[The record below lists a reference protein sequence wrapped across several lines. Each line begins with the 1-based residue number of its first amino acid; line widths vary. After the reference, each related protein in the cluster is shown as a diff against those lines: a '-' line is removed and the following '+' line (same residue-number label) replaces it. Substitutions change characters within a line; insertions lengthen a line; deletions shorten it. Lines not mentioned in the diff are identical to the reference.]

1 MNNQF
6 GYSNAIG
13 IQLEGSGHVFVV
25 QSHHIMHVTNFLC
38 DVTNVVTNFVTEFV
52 TLIYT
57 SLGKIFLIRNV
68 SIIDSKRSYES
79 GMFKNMLGRLD
90 NQI

>member
-13 IQLEGSGHVFVV
+13 IQLDGSGHVFVV

-57 SLGKIFLIRNV
+57 SLGNIFLIRNV
-68 SIIDSKRSYES
+68 SIIDSKRSYDS
-79 GMFKNMLGRLD
+79 GMSKNMLGRLND
-90 NQI
+90 QI